1 MRVDPAR
8 AAGSHVH
15 AGRTYYFCNPGCRE
29 RFAAE
34 PERYLKGGPAGPG
47 EARPPAPAPRRVA
60 AWTCPMHPE
69 VRADGPGACPICG
82 MALEPLEPVAGA
94 AAEENPELRD
104 MRRRLALAAAL
115 TLPLFVL
122 AMADMVPGRPLHGVL
137 SASAQPWVEMLLA
150 TPVVLW
156 AGWPFLQRM
165 GASFRTRFPNMFSLI
180 GVGTLAA
187 YSWSLLA
194 TLLPGIFPA
203 SVRGH
208 GGMVDRYFEAAAVIT
223 TLVLLGQVL
232 ELRARQR
239 TGDAIRSLLG
249 LAPKMARRIGADGSE
264 TDAPLAEVRVGDRL
278 RVRPG
283 EAVPVDGQILEGR
296 SAVDE
301 SMVTGEPLPVEKEPG
316 SRVTGGTVNATGS
329 FVMKAERVGADT
341 LLARIVRLV
350 GEAQRSRAP
359 LQGLADRVA
368 AVFVPAV
375 FVVAALAFLG
385 WTLFGPE
392 PRLAHGL
399 VAAVSVLI
407 IACPC
412 ALGLATPMSVMVGV
426 GRGATAGVLVKD
438 AAALEALERV
448 TTLAVDKTGTLTE
461 GRPRVGIV
469 EAFGFAET
477 DVLRLAASLERG
489 SEHPLAGAVVAA
501 AQGRGLELSPVS
513 EFRARPGRGVCGTV
527 EGRRLALGNEA
538 FLTELGLA
546 NPLAERVRTLQSE
559 GHTVMLLAV
568 DSRPAGLLA
577 AADPVRT
584 EARFALDALR
594 GEGLEVVMVTGD
606 SGPSAGAVARALG
619 IGRVEAGVL
628 PDRKAEVVKRL
639 QGEGLVVAMAG
650 DGIND
655 APALARAD
663 VGLAMGTGTDVA
675 LETAPIALVKGD
687 LKAIVRARRL
697 AKATVRNIKE
707 NLLLA
712 FAYNTLAIPLAAGA
726 LYPVFG
732 WLLSPMIAALAMS
745 LSSVSVIGNALR
757 LRRVALG

>member
-1 MRVDPAR
+1 
-8 AAGSHVH
+8 
-15 AGRTYYFCNPGCRE
+15 
-29 RFAAE
+29 
-34 PERYLKGGPAGPG
+34 
-47 EARPPAPAPRRVA
+47 
-60 AWTCPMHPE
+60 
-69 VRADGPGACPICG
+69 
-82 MALEPLEPVAGA
+82 
-94 AAEENPELRD
+94 
-104 MRRRLALAAAL
+104 
-115 TLPLFVL
+115 
-122 AMADMVPGRPLHGVL
+122 
-137 SASAQPWVEMLLA
+137 
-150 TPVVLW
+150 
-156 AGWPFLQRM
+156 
-165 GASFRTRFPNMFSLI
+165 
-180 GVGTLAA
+180 
-187 YSWSLLA
+187 
-194 TLLPGIFPA
+194 
-203 SVRGH
+203 
-208 GGMVDRYFEAAAVIT
+208 
-223 TLVLLGQVL
+223 
-232 ELRARQR
+232 
-239 TGDAIRSLLG
+239 
-249 LAPKMARRIGADGSE
+249 
-264 TDAPLAEVRVGDRL
+264 
-278 RVRPG
+278 
-283 EAVPVDGQILEGR
+283 VPVDGQILEGR